1 MSAFDDELK
10 EWLPTRGARLTATA
24 TVALFIAAF
33 GLPEALSKLGIS
45 FSRIGGALA
54 VIAAPALVLAFGSL
68 VVLMLV
74 LWHYHQRRVVA
85 DSTLTSTRPIELDRA
100 DPLASLLAAIAK
112 NYSQELPTTP
122 RHLAKETGMDE
133 GVVLAHLWKYHN
145 EQYVTFRTGG
155 AQPSVDTTFFLSP
168 KAWECITVAKR

>member
-10 EWLPTRGARLTATA
+10 DWLPTRGARLTATV
-24 TVALFIAAF
+24 TVALVFAAF

-45 FSRIGGALA
+45 FPSVGGALA

-68 VVLMLV
+68 VVLLLV
-74 LWHYHQRRVVA
+74 LRHYRQRQEVGG
-85 DSTLTSTRPIELDRA
+85 SILTSTRSIELDRA
-100 DPLASLLAAIAK
+100 DPLASLLAVIAK
-112 NYSQELPTTP
+112 NYSLELPTTP
-122 RHLAKETGMDE
+122 RHIAKETGMDE

-145 EQYVTFRTGG
+145 EQYVTFRSGG
-155 AQPSVDTTFFLSP
+155 AQPSLDTTYFLSP